1 MMITHWIENR
11 KRGKKM
17 PLAHIFDTRIE
28 LCQDE
33 NTDNI
38 GFNEHWF
45 ELIYGLWCDR
55 RVMCGGK
62 KKKRSERK
70 ETLVEMFVN
79 HDFSLNDNTSI

>member
-45 ELIYGLWCDR
+45 ELIYGL
-55 RVMCGGK
+55 
-62 KKKRSERK
+62 
-70 ETLVEMFVN
+70 
-79 HDFSLNDNTSI
+79 